1 MWAGVRGSGVFR
13 VGHCDANEFFCC
25 FFFLLFMRKT
35 FTGLFLF
42 NANLQTAS
50 GRNMTT
56 CLWCFN
62 RIQFVTQVWKFT
74 RFFFFYLKFKP
85 ICPYKVTSMHHPILQ
100 QGLALFHKQWARTQG
115 RANSRTRMRFQEY
128 RAPEFCRGRAFCDEM
143 PSIMR
148 SE

>member
-25 FFFLLFMRKT
+25 FFFCFSCAKRSLDYFCLMRIFKRRPDGTWLRVCDVSIGFNLLPKCENS
-35 FTGLFLF
+35 LF
-42 NANLQTAS
+42 
-50 GRNMTT
+50 
-56 CLWCFN
+56 
-62 RIQFVTQVWKFT
+62 
-74 RFFFFYLKFKP
+74 FFFFYLKFKP

-115 RANSRTRMRFQEY
+115 RANSRTRMHFQEY